1 MNTNTGD
8 LELKLE
14 KELEEISKN
23 ITDKEIEEAYNRSEA
38 FALVPVLKLI
48 YHTTNIDF
56 SKVFKIK
63 IPLTSNK
70 ADKIP
75 IGEIEINENTD
86 SNKKCK
92 IFIGLVESTYNL
104 DNELVANN
112 LLSVGIKSL
121 IEETN
126 EKKKAQLIQI
136 ITFLTH
142 SVKLIFD
149 NLKNKLDNINNFDI
163 CLDHN
168 TTIYLDPNRPLRLG
182 IKIKKI
188 N

>member
-1 MNTNTGD
+1 MDNN
-8 LELKLE
+8 LELEQKLE
-14 KELEEISKN
+14 DISKN

-48 YHTTNIDF
+48 YHTINIDF
-56 SKVFKIK
+56 SKIFKIK

-75 IGEIEINENTD
+75 IGEIEINENSD
-86 SNKKCK
+86 SSKKCK

-112 LLSVGIKSL
+112 LLSDGIKSL

-126 EKKKAQLIQI
+126 EKKKLQIIQI

-149 NLKNKLDNINNFDI
+149 NLKNKLSKINNFDI
-163 CLDHN
+163 CLDQN
-168 TTIYLDPNRPLRLG
+168 TTIYLDKSRPQRL
-182 IKIKKI
+182 
-188 N
+188 